1 VGDVALGRAAWQ
13 GSGVSSSFP
22 GWDWEDPDSL
32 AQRFDE
38 FTATF
43 AECGKLE
50 VVPAGLPHSQAEFR
64 GLGISGIEF
73 AAFRTRHPQ
82 GLSTDIVSMR
92 GEDGTS
98 EPGPLYRVDGESYF
112 TELDIAR
119 PLPFADG
126 SVDWV
131 YAEHL
136 IEHVPLPVAI
146 SWLAEVRRIL
156 APGGLVRLT
165 TPDLAVYAEGY
176 ASGTGFFT
184 SHARRLR
191 MMRVGPPMPQ
201 RKAFMLNQVFYLYGH
216 RWIYDV
222 DEVRHALTE
231 AGFLPGAIKAR
242 SFRVG
247 ARQDVADLDTTFRN
261 DESIY
266 LEAAA

>member
-1 VGDVALGRAAWQ
+1 MVP
-13 GSGVSSSFP
+13 SSFP

-38 FTATF
+38 FTASF
-43 AECGKLE
+43 AECGQLA
-50 VVPAGLPHSQAEFR
+50 VVPAGLPRDRAGFQR
-64 GLGISGIEF
+64 LGITGIEF

-92 GEDGTS
+92 SQDVTT
-98 EPGPLYRVDGESYF
+98 EPGLLYRVDDESYF

-119 PLPFADG
+119 PLPFADA

-136 IEHVPLPVAI
+136 VEHVTLPVAI

-156 APGGLVRLT
+156 VPGGLVRLT
-165 TPDLAVYAEGY
+165 TPDLTMYTEGY
-176 ASGTGFFT
+176 AADTGFFT
-184 SHARRLR
+184 GHARRLR

-216 RWIYDV
+216 RWIYDI
-222 DEVRHALTE
+222 DEARHALTE
-231 AGFLPGAIKAR
+231 AGFPPEAIEAR
-242 SFRVG
+242 EFRVG

-266 LEAAA
+266 VEATA